1 MFYDL
6 NVPWAPTS
14 PDLPRTVAFL
24 NELGYNVIALSHT
37 HSGKFPQSQPN
48 PIPENPFPKYPNLQ
62 ILRRITVILDD
73 PSQNHRL
80 AALTSAYDIVALRPT
95 NEKLLLQACKELDC
109 DLISVD
115 LSQRM
120 GYHFKHKT
128 VGLAIQRGIFLEIN
142 YSASINDV
150 TARRNLI
157 GNAAAL
163 IRATRGR
170 GIVISSEARRALGV
184 RGPFDVI
191 NLATLWGL
199 SQGKGREAVDGLPR
213 LVVAQAK
220 LKRTSFRGVID
231 VVVNEPARGNKRR
244 AEDRAGPSDQ
254 PKPEA
259 SPEGSKKTEA
269 PPRLSKRARKA
280 LARASKS

>member
-1 MFYDL
+1 MLY
-6 NVPWAPTS
+6 PTPTRENSHRPRYVS
-14 PDLPRTVAFL
+14 PPPNHHLLRRTRAFL
-24 NELGYNVIALSHT
+24 FACSFIYQGDPSNTSIFLQL
-37 HSGKFPQSQPN
+37 N
-48 PIPENPFPKYPNLQ
+48 PIPENPFPKHPNLR

-142 YSASINDV
+142 YSASINDI

-170 GIVISSEARRALGV
+170 GIVISSEARKALGV

-199 SQGKGREAVDGLPR
+199 SQDKGREAVDGLPR
-213 LVVAQAK
+213 LVV
-220 LKRTSFRGVID
+220 VW
-231 VVVNEPARGNKRR
+231 
-244 AEDRAGPSDQ
+244 PSPD
-254 PKPEA
+254 
-259 SPEGSKKTEA
+259 
-269 PPRLSKRARKA
+269 LVF
-280 LARASKS
+280 

>member
-37 HSGKFPQSQPN
+37 HSGKFPQSQLN
-48 PIPENPFPKYPNLQ
+48 PIPENPFPKHPDLQ
-62 ILRRITVILDD
+62 ILRRITIILDD

-95 NEKLLLQACKELDC
+95 SEKLLLQACKELDC

-142 YSASINDV
+142 YSASINDI

-199 SQGKGREAVDGLPR
+199 SQDRGREAVDGLPR
-213 LVVAQAK
+213 LLVAQAK
-220 LKRTSFRGVID
+220 LRRTSFRGVVD
-231 VVVNEPARGNKRR
+231 VVNEPPQGSKRK
-244 AEDRAGPSDQ
+244 AEDEASRPDR
-254 PKPEA
+254 PKSEA
-259 SPEGSKKTEA
+259 SPEDSKKTEA
-269 PPRLSKRARKA
+269 PPKLSKKARRA

>member
-48 PIPENPFPKYPNLQ
+48 PIPENPFPKHPNLQ

-142 YSASINDV
+142 YSASINDI

-199 SQGKGREAVDGLPR
+199 SQDKGREAMDGLPR
-213 LVVAQAK
+213 LVV
-220 LKRTSFRGVID
+220 V
-231 VVVNEPARGNKRR
+231 
-244 AEDRAGPSDQ
+244 
-254 PKPEA
+254 
-259 SPEGSKKTEA
+259 
-269 PPRLSKRARKA
+269 RLSLDLVFLVLRTGLRSHYWIG
-280 LARASKS
+280 ASETEKDLFPRCYRRCRQ